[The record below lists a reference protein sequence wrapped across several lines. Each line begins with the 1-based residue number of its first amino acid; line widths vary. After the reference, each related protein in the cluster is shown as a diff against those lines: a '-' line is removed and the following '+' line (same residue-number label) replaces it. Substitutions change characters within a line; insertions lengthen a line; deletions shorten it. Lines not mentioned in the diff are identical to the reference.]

1 MNINPE
7 KKEKIEKVQN
17 LAANY
22 KSIQSYM
29 EDNFEQI
36 NPDELKNMRR
46 EQEQRRKQIEE
57 LSRDIYYSRE
67 K

>member
-1 MNINPE
+1 
-7 KKEKIEKVQN
+7 
-17 LAANY
+17 
-22 KSIQSYM
+22 M